1 MGEIDDRFTNNNDTY
16 SPRQNY
22 SHKRPVVSK
31 KSESVVGKMVS
42 HSEMGTGVVIVDNG
56 NILTVA
62 FKTRGIK
69 NVARDY
75 LKFI

>member
-1 MGEIDDRFTNNNDTY
+1 
-16 SPRQNY
+16 
-22 SHKRPVVSK
+22 
-31 KSESVVGKMVS
+31 MVM
-42 HSEMGTGVVIVDNG
+42 HSEMGTGVVIAEND

-69 NVARDY
+69 NVARDF